1 VYEDF
6 LYDLTDYL
14 NTVKLE
20 QGATALYTFL
30 DQDISDLF
38 KQQAGQDIT
47 VPMNAVLA
55 QMSPIARAQNMNCL
69 RNAFRVGQTDF
80 RKTARCQAQNY
91 LLLIFSGMLVASM
104 AMKCESMMW
113 ISCVDES
120 SDSSAV

>member
-1 VYEDF
+1 MYEDF